1 MLGSESITLAFV
13 HTRPWTGRDAG
24 RSSSRSCRR
33 QLAPHPEGLT
43 LGLCLLGPG
52 PCSKRRPDAG
62 PGRLSEGRQGFLCAS
77 CLNSR
82 RSAGEQGEEA
92 RWHGS
97 HCSEEARGPSGAG
110 EIRALGA
117 RTPGSLDF
125 HQLHRELLRQRLV
138 RRVGSFAPGR
148 WQQEAWAWA
157 PGCPVH
163 ILPPSVTLEW
173 RKARLLGG
181 RTGGARGLGLT
192 TGTLDTW
199 LSGPAIIYKL
209 LQRPSG

>member
-97 HCSEEARGPSGAG
+97 HCSKEARRPLRRWGNQGTRCQNAWLIRFPPAPQGAAEAAPCPTRWQLCTWALAAGGLGMGSRVPGAHPPS
-110 EIRALGA
+110 LCD
-117 RTPGSLDF
+117 PGVEES
-125 HQLHRELLRQRLV
+125 Q
-138 RRVGSFAPGR
+138 APGGQGWR
-148 WQQEAWAWA
+148 GQGPWPHHRN
-157 PGCPVH
+157 PGH
-163 ILPPSVTLEW
+163 LAL
-173 RKARLLGG
+173 
-181 RTGGARGLGLT
+181 RTCNN
-192 TGTLDTW
+192 
-199 LSGPAIIYKL
+199 I
-209 LQRPSG
+209 